1 MRPSYSLRIVVV
13 AMLAAAQ
20 APQVHA
26 QESRVEEVVVTSTAL
41 HENPLEVAQPTSV
54 VAGDEL
60 RRQIAASIGETLAGE
75 LGVSSTYFGPS
86 ASRPV
91 IRGLGGYRV
100 QVLQDGAAALDV
112 SSLSQDHAVSIES
125 VVSQQIE
132 IIKGPAALL
141 YGSGAAGG
149 LVNVVTTRIPHE
161 PAKSPLSG
169 AAELRSDTATD
180 ERTGAFSLDGGA
192 GALAFHAD
200 YFDRETDDVKIP
212 GFAQSDALRRQLI
225 DTGEEPNDIR
235 GRIANS
241 ASDTRGG
248 AIGASLAGDAGFGGL
263 SWSRYES
270 TYGIPAEAE
279 AFIDMQQDRFDARGD
294 WNANGAWLD
303 TLHLNGAYSDYTH
316 TEFEAPGVP
325 GTLFNQNSFELRA
338 AADHHWSSDWRG
350 TVGAQYVDI
359 DFEAIG
365 EEAFV
370 PASLTRTLSVF
381 AFEERHFDPWTLELG
396 ARAEQQT
403 IEPAIGPANDSALPD
418 YDETAFNLSAG
429 LVFKLAEDHALALNV
444 TRTQRHPQAAEL
456 YANGPHIAA
465 GRVEIGDANLDMETA
480 WTADVSLR
488 STGEAIRWTLNA
500 FYNDYETYIFL
511 NPTGEIE
518 ADEIEAGEESLP
530 IFEYLQA
537 GAKLYGYEAEVIF
550 PLLGDSDDALDLRLA
565 SDYVRGKLDD
575 GSNLPQIPPLRVG
588 AGLHY
593 ETGPWHAGVEA
604 FYNTK
609 QDDVIENELPTDS
622 YTMLDLDVSYRLPL
636 GDSHLLVFA
645 RGSNLLDEEAR
656 LATSPLKDIAPLPG
670 RSFHLGARAEF

>member
-1 MRPSYSLRIVVV
+1 MYPTISLRIAVL
-13 AMLAAAQ
+13 AALAAAQ
-20 APQVHA
+20 TSQQAHA
-26 QESRVEEVVVTSTAL
+26 QESKVEEVVVTSTAL

-132 IIKGPAALL
+132 IVKGPAALL

-161 PAKSPLSG
+161 LTTSPISG

-212 GFAQSDALRRQLI
+212 GFAQSAQLRQQLI
-225 DTGEEPNDIR
+225 DAGEEPDAIR

-241 ASDTRGG
+241 ASETRGG
-248 AIGASLAGDAGFGGL
+248 AIGASLIGDAGFGGL

-270 TYGIPAEAE
+270 TYGIAAEAE
-279 AFIDMQQDRFDARGD
+279 AFIDMRQDRFDAKGD
-294 WNANGAWLD
+294 WNVNGAWLD

-316 TEFEAPGVP
+316 TEFEAPGIP
-325 GTLFNQNSFELRA
+325 GTIFNQNSFELRA
-338 AADHHWSSDWRG
+338 AADHHWNSDWRG
-350 TVGAQYVDI
+350 TVGVQYVDM

-370 PASLTRTLSVF
+370 PASLTHALSVF
-381 AFEERHFDPWTLELG
+381 AFEERHFDRWTLELG
-396 ARAEQQT
+396 ARAEHQT
-403 IEPAIGPANDSALPD
+403 IEPVKDRSLPD
-418 YDETAFNLSAG
+418 YDDTAFNLSAG
-429 LVFKLAEDHALALNV
+429 LVFKLAADRALALNV

-456 YANGPHIAA
+456 YADGPHIAA
-465 GRVEIGDANLDMETA
+465 GRVETGNTDLEMETA
-480 WTADVSLR
+480 YTVDLSLR

-500 FYNDYETYIFL
+500 FYNDYGTYIYL
-511 NPTGEIE
+511 RPTGDL
-518 ADEIEAGEESLP
+518 APGEEEPLP
-530 IFEYLQA
+530 IYEYLQG

-550 PLLGDSDDALDLRLA
+550 PLLGAGDRSLDLRLA
-565 SDYVRGKLDD
+565 SDYVRGKLND
-575 GSNLPQIPPLRVG
+575 GSNLPQIPPLRIGGGV
-588 AGLHY
+588 HY
-593 ETGPWHAGVEA
+593 ETGLWHAGIEA

-609 QDDVIENELPTDS
+609 QDEVIENELPTDG
-622 YTMLDLDVSYRLPL
+622 YTMLNLDVSYRLPI
-636 GDSHLLVFA
+636 GQKHLLIFA

-656 LATSPLKDIAPLPG
+656 LAASPLKDLAPLPG